1 MKLPKVS
8 FRIGA
13 IKQKLNPLHQ
23 PEALYV
29 IAWVNYYAIRSKF
42 TKRKELAT
50 IICVNQI
57 FHVYSW

>member
-23 PEALYV
+23 PEALSF
-29 IAWVNYYAIRSKF
+29 IAWVNYYAIGSKF
-42 TKRKELAT
+42 TKRKELVT
-50 IICVNQI
+50 IICVN
-57 FHVYSW
+57 HS